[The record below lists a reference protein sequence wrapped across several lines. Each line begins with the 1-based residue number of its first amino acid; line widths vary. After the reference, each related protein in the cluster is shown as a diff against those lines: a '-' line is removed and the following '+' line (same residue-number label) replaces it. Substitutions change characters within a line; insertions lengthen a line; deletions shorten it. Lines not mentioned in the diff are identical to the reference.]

1 MEKIAATKRHLEKL
15 KRYGLENIEPGS
27 INCYLFSSGEFIVRQ
42 EDEIEGLRVITK
54 GKAKACRTSP
64 NGKNLIFCYYVQD
77 GIIGEI
83 ELITGVVK
91 TENNIIAVGE
101 VECLIID
108 DRVIKEELKTNIK
121 FLTSIGEELS
131 KKMLKVADNFVSS
144 ALLGGEQRLCSY
156 ILQNS
161 TDNYFYDNLTD
172 VSYSISMSYRHMFRL
187 LKQLCKEKI
196 LKKEKRGYTIL
207 DKKQLKKYT
216 EKE

>member
-196 LKKEKRGYTIL
+196 LKKEKGGYTIL

>member
-1 MEKIAATKRHLEKL
+1 MEKLTVTKKHVEKL
-15 KRYGLENIEPGS
+15 KRYGLENIEPTAIKS
-27 INCYLFSSGEFIVRQ
+27 YRFSSGEFIVRQ
-42 EDEIEGLRVITK
+42 EEEINGLRVIIK

-83 ELITGVVK
+83 ELITGVIK

-108 DRVIKEELKTNIK
+108 DRAIKKELKTNIK

-131 KKMLKVADNFVSS
+131 KKMLKVADNFVLS
-144 ALLGGEQRLCSY
+144 ALLNGEQRLCSY

-161 TDNYFYDNLTD
+161 ADNYFYDNLTD

-196 LKKEKRGYTIL
+196 LKKEKKGYSIL
-207 DKKQLKKYT
+207 DRKQLKLYV

>member
-108 DRVIKEELKTNIK
+108 DRVIKELKTNIK

>member
-108 DRVIKEELKTNIK
+108 DRVIKEI
-121 FLTSIGEELS
+121 S
-131 KKMLKVADNFVSS
+131 NF
-144 ALLGGEQRLCSY
+144 
-156 ILQNS
+156 
-161 TDNYFYDNLTD
+161 
-172 VSYSISMSYRHMFRL
+172 
-187 LKQLCKEKI
+187 
-196 LKKEKRGYTIL
+196 
-207 DKKQLKKYT
+207 
-216 EKE
+216 

>member
-196 LKKEKRGYTIL
+196 LKKEKSGYTIL

>member
-108 DRVIKEELKTNIK
+108 DRVIKEELKTIIK
-121 FLTSIGEELS
+121 FLTSIGVELS

>member
-42 EDEIEGLRVITK
+42 EDEIDGLRVITK

-121 FLTSIGEELS
+121 FLTSIGEEFS

>member
-161 TDNYFYDNLTD
+161 ADNYFYDNLTD

>member
-54 GKAKACRTSP
+54 GKAKACRKSP

>member
-161 TDNYFYDNLTD
+161 TDNYFYDTLTD

>member
-83 ELITGVVK
+83 ELITGIVK

-196 LKKEKRGYTIL
+196 LKKEKGGYTIL

>member
-144 ALLGGEQRLCSY
+144 ALLGGEQILCSY

>member
-1 MEKIAATKRHLEKL
+1 MEKISAVKSHLEKL

>member
-64 NGKNLIFCYYVQD
+64 NGKILIFSYYVQD

-91 TENNIIAVGE
+91 TENN
-101 VECLIID
+101 
-108 DRVIKEELKTNIK
+108 TY
-121 FLTSIGEELS
+121 
-131 KKMLKVADNFVSS
+131 
-144 ALLGGEQRLCSY
+144 LGGNTIIESNATLEY
-156 ILQNS
+156 TTTQN
-161 TDNYFYDNLTD
+161 DLVN
-172 VSYSISMSYRHMFRL
+172 
-187 LKQLCKEKI
+187 
-196 LKKEKRGYTIL
+196 
-207 DKKQLKKYT
+207 
-216 EKE
+216 